1 MMMRD
6 MVAVIVLGVMVLMAA
21 SVDHVESRTKNSN
34 IKGFAITG
42 IGTDCE
48 EACNALISGEATSP
62 IPCTACYAQN
72 GLLNAFYED
81 PAPVQRLPVREAGF
95 VSSPAYPI
103 INLNA
108 FYTPVGFGP
117 DAPFIVDIFDRT
129 LSFLNGYDT
138 DALIDVE
145 SGERL
150 PMSTGVTPT
159 LCNLSSSNGTDAGL
173 FGSVFGDPRFRQV
186 ANLDSC
192 SDEPGTAPW
201 VPRGDIGFT
210 SVSEYATA
218 SAKNLAIECLADN
231 LEFQEGVAQR
241 LMDVDDPDTMARE
254 LFWSIGTPGVA
265 TPTPA
270 NFKNAS
276 TYSDAKWE
284 SIRACHTADDDSSV
298 MALDQDQL
306 QALKD
311 AGRLLVY
318 DLSHFETLSK
328 FQIEG
333 RPAGKSFGSQAFFE
347 VEDALVDGR
356 RSVVALAICLSSL
369 DDDTG
374 ERSVR
379 VYTPALSPSAFALAA
394 WHLSANVQNYFVF
407 VAHVNDL
414 HRRDAVMTYAA
425 LNTIDPDVP
434 LGNST
439 HPLRQL
445 IDAFSDPIYNLS
457 FLTNIVSFWTSSLH
471 QLYVNEDNMVPLLDD
486 YAAGRF
492 DPYGDERPNTSWNTV
507 RTFIVSL
514 QFLSVLR
521 SFMWIAYNLLRPDE
535 TLTRVAAC
543 TCLSVH
549 RVIRSR
555 WLRSASVSI
564 QTSGVERIS
573 RYSPY

>member
-1 MMMRD
+1 
-6 MVAVIVLGVMVLMAA
+6 MAA
-21 SVDHVESRTKNSN
+21 ADLVESPMNDDDSD
-34 IKGFAITG
+34 ISGFVITG
-42 IGTDCE
+42 TGTECGAPCSAFIGGNATMF
-48 EACNALISGEATSP
+48 APCNACITR
-62 IPCTACYAQN
+62 N
-72 GLLNAFYED
+72 GLLNAFYEA
-81 PAPVQRLPVREAGF
+81 PKPVQRLPVREAGY
-95 VSSPAYPI
+95 VSSPAYPVI
-103 INLNA
+103 KRSDY
-108 FYTPVGFGP
+108 YTLEGP
-117 DAPFIVDIFDRT
+117 ESPLLAHISERT
-129 LSFLNGYDT
+129 MNFLNGYDA
-138 DALIDVE
+138 DALVDVD

-173 FGSVFGDPRFRQV
+173 YGSVFGDPGFRE
-186 ANLDSC
+186 LLGLPPC
-192 SDEPGTAPW
+192 SVEPGTAPW